1 MKRLHAT
8 PSALMVGAAV
18 LLLLGGAASQV
29 SPGTHTA
36 KKDFASANRSTVGG
50 SHLHATLA
58 RVRFERESKRL
69 ESQSVARIKSG
80 IAWDQAPL
88 LEEAT
93 KIQRLAIHQRVSGF
107 TGTALVHGKLV
118 LYWHGTLPAVIHSL
132 IKHLA
137 TPVAVRSAAYTFAE
151 LNTEARRLSRL
162 PGVLSVGALSDF
174 SGLRVSLA
182 AGYSTPNG
190 QLHSMPNVQQLS
202 TTVRLV
208 PGKASPSPAYWR
220 WDDVSPF
227 WGGDVVQS
235 PSEECTG
242 GFAIR
247 YPSGGQWHPGMTLS
261 NHCGANA
268 QWKTPVSGTFVGNTG
283 AGNGGLDG
291 NYLSGSNYDPDV
303 YIGAD
308 NSASGLSIN
317 GALYP
322 TLGASVCY
330 DGGFSGAS
338 CNNIIDTYP
347 AYALGWG
354 PGYWTDNA
362 NGQPADGNG
371 DSGGPVLAP
380 STGSGLNGIG
390 IITAIDLSQ
399 EVPCQGVPA
408 GNGRNCSPHAFAMS
422 LPDVL
427 NGQGIQLQIV
437 P

>member
-1 MKRLHAT
+1 MRLGLPSWLLGPIALIAT
-8 PSALMVGAAV
+8 ASTLLLSDSVGAA
-18 LLLLGGAASQV
+18 
-29 SPGTHTA
+29 SPGKSLAVFRVPTPPA
-36 KKDFASANRSTVGG
+36 Q
-50 SHLHATLA
+50 AT
-58 RVRFERESKRL
+58 KRL
-69 ESQSVARIKSG
+69 EPQSEARINSA

-93 KIQRLAIHQRVSGF
+93 KIQQLAIDQGVSGF
-107 TGTALVHGKLV
+107 TGTALENGKLV
-118 LYWHGTLPAVIHSL
+118 LYWHGTLPAVIDNL

-137 TPVAVRSAAYTFAE
+137 TPVAVRSAAYTATE
-151 LNTEARRLSRL
+151 LNTEAQRLSGL
-162 PGVLSVGALSDF
+162 PGVASVAALSDF
-174 SGLRVSLA
+174 SGLRISVA
-182 AGYSTPNG
+182 DGY
-190 QLHSMPNVQQLS
+190 SMPNAQQLN

-208 PGKASPSPAYWR
+208 PDNTRVSLAYWR

-235 PSEECTG
+235 SSGSCTG

-261 NHCGANA
+261 NHCGANT
-268 QWKTPVSGTFVGNTG
+268 QWHTPVSGTFVGNTG

-303 YIGAD
+303 YIGPN

-338 CNNIIDTYP
+338 CYNTIDSYP
-347 AYALGWG
+347 AYVQIGTGGPVFG

-371 DSGGPVLAP
+371 DSGGPVVAP
-380 STGSGLNGIG
+380 STGSGLNAIG
-390 IITAIDLSQ
+390 IITAIDTSRD
-399 EVPCQGVPA
+399 VPCQGVPT
-408 GNGRNCSPHAFAMS
+408 GNGRECSTHAFSMS

-427 NGQGIQLQIV
+427 NGMGIQLQTV